1 MKQEKIKPNS
11 QDLKNKAIVTARLL
25 HSSVDYDSDKLVFHV
40 YEVYRINGET
50 YSHHDVMPLTK
61 EQIDKLS
68 IDIPAAVVSAKFEK
82 IETCKSNS

>member
-1 MKQEKIKPNS
+1 MTQEKIKPNL

-25 HSSVDYDSDKLVFHV
+25 HSSVDYDSDNMVFRV

-50 YSHHDVMPLTK
+50 YSHHDVMPLNK

-68 IDIPAAVVSAKFEK
+68 IDIPAAVVAAKFDK
-82 IETCKSNS
+82 IDLPDSNS